1 MADRMTEAGARCV
14 AVIPARAGSKR
25 VPRKNVRLLAGQPML
40 AYTIEAAR
48 RSELF
53 DRVLV
58 STDSS
63 EIAAIAEAAG
73 AEVPFLRSASLADD
87 FTPVSL
93 VTLDALDRVDPAGD
107 RYPCVAQ
114 LMPTCPL
121 RGADDIRAS
130 YQAFRTSGS
139 ASQVSVTRF
148 GWQNPW
154 WAAERDATGVLHPVF
169 QQFVQARGQDLPPL
183 FCPTGAVWW
192 ASAAALRRERTF
204 HLAGRTGWEIPWY
217 RGVDIDSE
225 DDWRLAEIL
234 LAAPVPSELR
244 P

>member
-1 MADRMTEAGARCV
+1 MADSVAKPCL

-40 AYTIEAAR
+40 TYTIEAAR
-48 RSELF
+48 GSELF
-53 DRVLV
+53 DRVVV
-58 STDSS
+58 STDSP

-73 AEVPFLRSASLADD
+73 AEVPFLRSGDLADD

-93 VTLDALDRVDPAGD
+93 VTLDALERLDPAGNH
-107 RYPCVAQ
+107 YPSVAQ

-121 RGADDIRAS
+121 RGAEDIRAS
-130 YQAFRTSGS
+130 YRAFRESGS

-154 WAAERDATGVLHPVF
+154 WAGERDAKGVLHPVF
-169 QQFVQARGQDLPPL
+169 QQFVQSRGQDLPSL

-192 ASAAALRRERTF
+192 ASASTLRREKTF
-204 HLAGRTGWEIPWY
+204 HIAGRTGWEIPWD

-225 DDWRLAEIL
+225 DDWRLAELL
-234 LAAPVPSELR
+234 LAVSAPSEFR

>member
-1 MADRMTEAGARCV
+1 MADRIPAAETRCL

-25 VPRKNVRLLAGQPML
+25 VPRKNVRALAGQPML
-40 AYTIEAAR
+40 VYTVEAAR

-53 DRVLV
+53 ERIVV
-58 STDSS
+58 STDST

-73 AEVPFLRSASLADD
+73 AEVPFLRSTNLADD
-87 FTPVSL
+87 FTPVSA
-93 VTLDALDRVDPAGD
+93 VTLDALDRVDAGTH
-107 RYPCVAQ
+107 RFACVAQ

-121 RGADDIRAS
+121 RGAEDIRAS
-130 YQAFRTSGS
+130 YQAFRESGA
-139 ASQVSVTRF
+139 ASQISVTRF

-154 WAAERDATGVLHPVF
+154 WAAERDSAGVLHPVF
-169 QQFVQARGQDLPPL
+169 QQHVQSRGQDLPPL

-192 ASAAALRRERTF
+192 ASASALRRERTF

-225 DDWRLAEIL
+225 DDWQLAEIL
-234 LAAPVPSELR
+234 LATPAPSESR

>member
-1 MADRMTEAGARCV
+1 MADRVVVHGEPRL

-25 VPRKNVRLLAGQPML
+25 VPRKNVRLLGGQPML
-40 AYTIEAAR
+40 AYTIDAAR

-53 DRVLV
+53 DRVVV
-58 STDSS
+58 STDSP

-73 AEVPFLRSASLADD
+73 AEVPFLRSADLADD

-93 VTLDALDRVDPAGD
+93 VTLDALERLDPAGD
-107 RYPCVAQ
+107 RFPCLAQ

-121 RGADDIRAS
+121 RGAEDIRSS
-130 YQAFRTSGS
+130 YQAFRNSGA
-139 ASQVSVTRF
+139 ASQISVTRF

-154 WAAERDATGVLHPVF
+154 WAAERDSAGVLQPVF
-169 QQFVQARGQDLPPL
+169 QQFVQARGQALPPL

-192 ASAAALRRERTF
+192 AATSMLRRERTF
-204 HLAGRTGWEIPWY
+204 HAAGRTGWEMPWY
-217 RGVDIDSE
+217 RGVDIDGE

-234 LAAPVPSELR
+234 LAAPVGSESR

>member
-1 MADRMTEAGARCV
+1 MADALDVGARCL

-53 DRVLV
+53 DRVVV
-58 STDSS
+58 STDSP

-73 AEVPFLRSASLADD
+73 AEVPFLRSADLADD

-93 VTLDALDRVDPAGD
+93 VTLDALDRLDPAGD
-107 RYPCVAQ
+107 RYPTIAQ

-121 RGADDIRAS
+121 RGAEDVRAS
-130 YQAFRTSGS
+130 YQAFRMSGA

-154 WAAERDATGVLHPVF
+154 WAAERDSAGVLEPVF
-169 QQFVQARGQDLPPL
+169 RQFVQARGQDLPPL

-192 ASAAALRRERTF
+192 ASASGLRRERTF
-204 HLAGRTGWEIPWY
+204 HLAGRRGWEIPWY

-225 DDWRLAEIL
+225 DDWRLAELL
-234 LAAPVPSELR
+234 LAAPAASESR

>member
-1 MADRMTEAGARCV
+1 MADPMAERVEPCL

-40 AYTIEAAR
+40 AYTIDAAR

-53 DRVLV
+53 DRVVV
-58 STDSS
+58 STDSR
-63 EIAAIAEAAG
+63 EIAGIAEAAG
-73 AEVPFLRSASLADD
+73 AEVPFLRSTDLADD

-93 VTLDALDRVDPAGD
+93 VTLDALERMDPAGD

-121 RGADDIRAS
+121 RGAEDVRAS
-130 YQAFRTSGS
+130 YQAFRESES

-154 WAAERDATGVLHPVF
+154 WAAERDANGVLHPVF
-169 QQFVQARGQDLPPL
+169 QQFVQSRGQDLPSL

-192 ASAAALRRERTF
+192 ASAPTLRRERTF
-204 HLAGRTGWEIPWY
+204 HIARRTGWEIPWY

-225 DDWRLAEIL
+225 DDWRLAELL
-234 LAAPVPSELR
+234 LAVPAPSESR